1 MRKTRGLLFILVGL
15 VLAGFAGYAVLSYT
29 KQAAANAAAAT
40 SAAVAAEAAAN
51 APVQSTPIPKVF
63 VVVAANDLAENVA
76 VSAVDVVQKQL
87 PVDFAPPNAI
97 AAPEIAVGKYTT
109 SRIYKGEILVAPLL
123 SDSKQTSQLAARI
136 PEGKVAMA
144 VAVDDA
150 MNVLGALH
158 AGDHVDVLLS
168 LDLKNLLPLVT
179 PQAGQASSTPAGQT
193 AAAQTPPELSTQ
205 LTMQNV
211 EILAVGP
218 PAGDVPAANTSGQ
231 STSQSAQP
239 QQQPSEQQS
248 RTITFLL
255 DRQDAVTLKY
265 IKDSGGTLDLVV
277 RAPNDQTL
285 AKTDAVTLDTVYN
298 KFSFR
303 FVQPVTH

>member
-1 MRKTRGLLFILVGL
+1 MASMRRTRGVLFILVGL

-87 PVDFAPPNAI
+87 PVEFAPPNAI

-109 SRIYKGEILVAPLL
+109 SRIYKGEILIAPLL

-179 PQAGQASSTPAGQT
+179 PQAGQASSSPAGQT

-231 STSQSAQP
+231 STSQPAQP
-239 QQQPSEQQS
+239 SQQQS

-277 RAPNDQTL
+277 RAPADQTL
-285 AKTDAVTLDTVYN
+285 AKTDAVTLDTLYN

>member
-1 MRKTRGLLFILVGL
+1 MASMRRTRGVLFILVGL

-87 PVDFAPPNAI
+87 PVEFAPPNAI

-109 SRIYKGEILVAPLL
+109 SRIYKGEILIAPLL

-179 PQAGQASSTPAGQT
+179 PQAGQASSSPAGQT

-231 STSQSAQP
+231 STSQPAQP
-239 QQQPSEQQS
+239 SQQQS

-277 RAPNDQTL
+277 RSPNDQTL
-285 AKTDAVTLDTVYN
+285 AKTDAVTLDTLYN

>member
-1 MRKTRGLLFILVGL
+1 MRRTRGVLFILVGL

-87 PVDFAPPNAI
+87 PVEFAPPNAI

-109 SRIYKGEILVAPLL
+109 SRIYKGEILIAPLL

-179 PQAGQASSTPAGQT
+179 PQAGQASSSPAGQT

-231 STSQSAQP
+231 STSQPAQP
-239 QQQPSEQQS
+239 SQQQS

-277 RAPNDQTL
+277 RAPADQTL

>member
-1 MRKTRGLLFILVGL
+1 
-15 VLAGFAGYAVLSYT
+15 
-29 KQAAANAAAAT
+29 
-40 SAAVAAEAAAN
+40 
-51 APVQSTPIPKVF
+51 VQSTPIPKVF

-87 PVDFAPPNAI
+87 PVEFAPPNAI

-109 SRIYKGEILVAPLL
+109 SRIYKGEILIAPLL

-179 PQAGQASSTPAGQT
+179 PQAGQASSSPAGQT

-231 STSQSAQP
+231 STSQPAQP
-239 QQQPSEQQS
+239 SQQQS

-277 RAPNDQTL
+277 RAPADQTL